1 MPLELLPSPVS
12 LKNGREFVL
21 ACLRQMSRKEVCSNQ
36 NATTGA
42 SSHTSSDSCRKWFD
56 PSSFQQRGE
65 ALEGMLE
72 FSARLLQEER
82 YEELGVLL
90 FRIHLLTPELLP
102 LLSTQNTLPGFKW
115 IR

>member
-1 MPLELLPSPVS
+1 
-12 LKNGREFVL
+12 
-21 ACLRQMSRKEVCSNQ
+21 
-36 NATTGA
+36 
-42 SSHTSSDSCRKWFD
+42 
-56 PSSFQQRGE
+56 
-65 ALEGMLE
+65 
-72 FSARLLQEER
+72 LLQEER